1 MRPPVIA
8 LVALAVVFT
17 CALLLVPGTLAPA
30 ADRPKEPLVKRVEQ
44 AIEQGKQYLLKQQ
57 TRQGDWERDAVANA
71 RPGGCTALALLA
83 LLNAGV
89 LADHPA
95 IQRGLAYLRE
105 VKPRDTYVVGLQT
118 MVYCL
123 AGEDKQRIEN
133 NVKWLLDVRR
143 REGAKLHG
151 WPYQDNGGR
160 PDASNTQYALLGL
173 HEAQLAGVTIDPEV
187 WASIRDYYLN
197 TQTPGGAYY
206 YEWDFVTGWNLF
218 NF

>member
-44 AIEQGKQYLLKQQ
+44 AIEQGKQYLLKHQ

-143 REGAKLHG
+143 REGAKL
-151 WPYQDNGGR
+151 
-160 PDASNTQYALLGL
+160 
-173 HEAQLAGVTIDPEV
+173 
-187 WASIRDYYLN
+187 
-197 TQTPGGAYY
+197 
-206 YEWDFVTGWNLF
+206 
-218 NF
+218 